1 MRKNLKEIE
10 IAEKIWQENESY
22 IRKLCNYKLSS
33 HPDFIDDCMQDIF
46 LALITACRDE
56 KEIKNYRAWLTKVT
70 VNKINDFYRD
80 EKKKEERE
88 ISLEEENL
96 KASSDFDYSYTED
109 INEKD
114 LDAHLENILSSLTD
128 REKDV
133 LIEIAHGLNN
143 REIAEKLFI
152 SLPTVKTHVAHI
164 LKKIN
169 ARDRVQAVVF
179 AYENHMI

>member
-33 HPDFIDDCMQDIF
+33 HPDFIDDCMQDVF

-128 REKDV
+128 REKE
-133 LIEIAHGLNN
+133 LIEDFYQKNLSG
-143 REIAEKLFI
+143 REIAEKLEI
-152 SLPTVKTHVAHI
+152 SETNLRQQI
-164 LKKIN
+164 FRLKRKVTEKVREI
-169 ARDRVQAVVF
+169 F
-179 AYENHMI
+179 K

>member
-33 HPDFIDDCMQDIF
+33 HPDFIDDCMQDVF

-128 REKDV
+128 REKE
-133 LIEIAHGLNN
+133 LIEDFYQKNLSG
-143 REIAEKLFI
+143 REIAEKLEI
-152 SLPTVKTHVAHI
+152 SETNLRQQI
-164 LKKIN
+164 FRLKRKVTGKVREI
-169 ARDRVQAVVF
+169 F
-179 AYENHMI
+179 K

>member
-1 MRKNLKEIE
+1 MKEIE

-33 HPDFIDDCMQDIF
+33 HPDFIDDCMQDVF

-114 LDAHLENILSSLTD
+114 LDAHLENILFSLTD
-128 REKDV
+128 REKE
-133 LIEIAHGLNN
+133 LIEDFYQKNLSG
-143 REIAEKLFI
+143 REIAEKLEI
-152 SLPTVKTHVAHI
+152 SETNLRQQI
-164 LKKIN
+164 FRLKRKVTEKVREI
-169 ARDRVQAVVF
+169 F
-179 AYENHMI
+179 K

>member
-33 HPDFIDDCMQDIF
+33 HPDFIDDCMQDVF

-114 LDAHLENILSSLTD
+114 LDAHLENILFSLTD
-128 REKDV
+128 REKE
-133 LIEIAHGLNN
+133 LIEDFYQKNLSG
-143 REIAEKLFI
+143 REIAEKLEI
-152 SLPTVKTHVAHI
+152 SETNLRQQI
-164 LKKIN
+164 FRLKRKVTEKVREI
-169 ARDRVQAVVF
+169 F
-179 AYENHMI
+179 K

>member
-1 MRKNLKEIE
+1 MKEIE

-33 HPDFIDDCMQDIF
+33 HPDFIDDCMQDVF

-128 REKDV
+128 REKE
-133 LIEIAHGLNN
+133 LIEDFYQKNLSG
-143 REIAEKLFI
+143 REIAEKLEI
-152 SLPTVKTHVAHI
+152 SETNLRQQI
-164 LKKIN
+164 FRLKRKVTGKVREI
-169 ARDRVQAVVF
+169 F
-179 AYENHMI
+179 K

>member
-1 MRKNLKEIE
+1 MKEIE

-33 HPDFIDDCMQDIF
+33 HPDFIDDCMQDVF

-128 REKDV
+128 REKE
-133 LIEIAHGLNN
+133 LIEDFYQKNLSG
-143 REIAEKLFI
+143 REIAEKLEI
-152 SLPTVKTHVAHI
+152 SETNLRQQI
-164 LKKIN
+164 FRLKRKVTEKVREI
-169 ARDRVQAVVF
+169 F
-179 AYENHMI
+179 K